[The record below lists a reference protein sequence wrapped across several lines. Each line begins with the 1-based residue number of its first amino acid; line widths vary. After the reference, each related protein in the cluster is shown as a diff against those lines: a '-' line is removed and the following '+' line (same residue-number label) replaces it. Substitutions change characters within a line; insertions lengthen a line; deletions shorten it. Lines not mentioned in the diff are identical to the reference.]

1 MPYETAKIYGP
12 YLRPDGRQH
21 IIAVYPDGS
30 RKTTS
35 YPKYLMEVHLGRYL
49 LPTETVD
56 HIDRDFTNNSI
67 SNLQVLSKETHS
79 RLDAKRLASVVVK
92 CQICG
97 FDFTLEGNR
106 LHNAYRSKA
115 RGNSGPY
122 CSRSCAGKATH
133 MIGLVNSLPE
143 KVLYY
148 ADK

>member
-79 RLDAKRLASVVVK
+79 RLDAKRLASEVVK
-92 CQICG
+92 CQRMAI
-97 FDFTLEGNR
+97 LQRE
-106 LHNAYRSKA
+106 NAAFSKKKIVVE
-115 RGNSGPY
+115 R
-122 CSRSCAGKATH
+122 CVD
-133 MIGLVNSLPE
+133 M
-143 KVLYY
+143 
-148 ADK
+148 